1 MNLLQR
7 LFGVGKAE
15 VPQPDILFGRYSDA
29 YKNGVQLAAWNEA
42 MASFDA
48 GRPMQAYRQFFT
60 YLRDE
65 REDNL
70 HWRETGKAIFFE
82 FQQGSRL
89 ITGKA
94 DAQKVQASSKIA
106 KVNDLNVGFLRRL
119 MEQNYALKFC
129 RYALSPDNYL
139 VIAFDTS
146 ALDGTPLKLVQALR
160 ELALHADKQDDL
172 LLDEFGSLQAAEG
185 PPEIPIP
192 DHEKAIK
199 YAYIR
204 REIESAFAEIDRG
217 QPDPAQVPG
226 GYAYLLLGLAYR
238 LDYIVRPEGYMMD
251 MMERLH
257 HIYFMQQEQSA
268 QNKLHAIRKELQN
281 LLDRPEEAVCKEM
294 YRTRSTFGMNP
305 PIGHDR
311 LVNLIYSEL
320 PNMDWY
326 ANQHYEALAL
336 AVPRYIAGYAL
347 FHFAPS
353 PPVRDLLH
361 LFFQIIEQ
369 DIFVELGFQLRYV
382 HDDDALNRRIILR
395 EVQGIRDRHVADFP
409 DLAKMD
415 TQMLDFGSRARF
427 ARSYLVLIKSLNL

>member
-29 YKNGVQLAAWNEA
+29 YKNSLQLAAWNEA

-48 GRPMQAYRQFFT
+48 GRPMQAYRHFFT

-70 HWRETGKAIFFE
+70 HWRDTGKAIFFE

-129 RYALSPDNYL
+129 RYALSPDNHL

-204 REIESAFAEIDRG
+204 REIESTFAEIDRG
-217 QPDPAQVPG
+217 QPNPAQVSG
-226 GYAYLLLGLAYR
+226 GYAYLLLGLAFR

-251 MMERLH
+251 MMERLY
-257 HIYFMQQEQSA
+257 HIYFRQQEQSA
-268 QNKLHAIRKELQN
+268 QSKLHAIRKELQN
-281 LLDRPEEAVCKEM
+281 LLDRPEEVVCKEM

-305 PIGHDR
+305 PIGHDQ

-326 ANQHYEALAL
+326 ANQHYEAIAM
-336 AVPRYIAGYAL
+336 AVPRYIAGYVMSQ
-347 FHFAPS
+347 FAPQ

-361 LFFQIIEQ
+361 LFFQIVEQ
-369 DIFVELGFQLRYV
+369 DIFVELGFQLHYV
-382 HDDDALNRRIILR
+382 HDNGQLNYQIILR
-395 EVQGIRDRHVADFP
+395 EFVVIRDRHVADFP
-409 DLAKMD
+409 DLAKMNTD
-415 TQMLDFGSRARF
+415 ILDFSSRARF
-427 ARSYLVLIKSLNL
+427 VRSYLELIKSLTL